1 MNLELTP
8 SSSTF
13 IASPPGEII
22 TQPTISDTNGKLTP
36 TTLTATPLLLKTPL
50 LDLSGIRMVKSIP
63 SATASTYEVPL
74 IAGTYKYEETWTDV
88 NGSKTL
94 PSASIVL
101 TPYNVIETPTVLT
114 PADEHG
120 FFSDQIQVKTVI
132 LLVLIQPRW
141 W

>member
-1 MNLELTP
+1 MQLLQH
-8 SSSTF
+8 
-13 IASPPGEII
+13 I
-22 TQPTISDTNGKLTP
+22 TIT
-36 TTLTATPLLLKTPL
+36 
-50 LDLSGIRMVKSIP
+50 
-63 SATASTYEVPL
+63 

-120 FFSDQIQVKTVI
+120 FFSDQILKNK
-132 LLVLIQPRW
+132 
-141 W
+141 